1 MEGTSSF
8 LDLRCKKKLDF
19 WIQKIIIENSKKSP
33 KKWNLE
39 KNKFKFK
46 LRLKEGVSFF
56 RFKFIQYYD
65 IYIYIYAR
73 LDIGHTSYMLKIILH
88 MCHKH
93 IRTWILY
100 MHLGSG
106 SGYIYLFICN
116 KISIQET
123 MWFQL
128 SSFNPFYVKYVWYI

>member
-8 LDLRCKKKLDF
+8 LDLRCKNKLDF
-19 WIQKIIIENSKKSP
+19 WIKNYHWKFKKIP
-33 KKWNLE
+33 KKNWNLE
-39 KNKFKFK
+39 KKSKKFK

-56 RFKFIQYYD
+56 PFKFIQYYD
-65 IYIYIYAR
+65 IYTYIYIYIYAW
-73 LDIGHTSYMLKIILH
+73 LDIGHTSYTLKIILH

-106 SGYIYLFICN
+106 SGYIYIYLYAT
-116 KISIQET
+116 K
-123 MWFQL
+123 FQYKKL
-128 SSFNPFYVKYVWYI
+128 CGFKFQVSTPIM